1 MLIVVRVIND
11 AWMGMKDEMSRFQLL
26 TLDFD
31 RLLTR
36 VVLLAGQAGSLY
48 ILPLDQPRIFTHAP

>member
-1 MLIVVRVIND
+1 MLWLIND
-11 AWMGMKDEMSRFQLL
+11 AWMATKDEMSHSQLL

-36 VVLLAGQAGSLY
+36 VVLLARQAGSLF
-48 ILPLDQPRIFTHAP
+48 ILPLD